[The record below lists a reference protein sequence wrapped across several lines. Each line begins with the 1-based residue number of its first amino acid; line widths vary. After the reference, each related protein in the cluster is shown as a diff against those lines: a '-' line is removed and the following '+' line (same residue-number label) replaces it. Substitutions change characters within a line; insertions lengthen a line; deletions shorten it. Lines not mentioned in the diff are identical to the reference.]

1 MLHIFIEAE
10 FMNQNSTLWFYKFH
24 TCMWNLTKKKVEGS
38 TDYLEEVE
46 GQI

>member
-10 FMNQNSTLWFYKFH
+10 FMNQNLVTLWFYKFH
-24 TCMWNLTKKKVEGS
+24 TFYVESDKVEGS

-46 GQI
+46 GHI